1 MLFVY
6 GILNNAIQN
15 KINVDLSLYD
25 IAKCFDAQWPAETL
39 NNMWDVGLS
48 DDKFAVVSE
57 LNRRCNIAIRTPVG
71 LTERF

>member
-1 MLFVY
+1 M
-6 GILNNAIQN
+6 
-15 KINVDLSLYD
+15 DLSLYD
-25 IAKCFDAQWPAETL
+25 IATCVDAQWHAETM
-39 NNMWDVGLS
+39 NNMW